1 LLEPQPQRTN
11 EMIARQ
17 KRLGTAFNG
26 DIVRRELRPARRG
39 KDWETP
45 TQILDFSPLTAV
57 QESPHETF
65 TGNVRQRPV
74 RFSSPHTRNG
84 TIQDSHRRWEPII
97 HPFH

>member
-1 LLEPQPQRTN
+1 MGGGGLEVLLLEPQPQRTN

-57 QESPHETF
+57 QESPHENVHGKRATE
-65 TGNVRQRPV
+65 TGAL
-74 RFSSPHTRNG
+74 
-84 TIQDSHRRWEPII
+84 
-97 HPFH
+97 